1 VQLRGALETP
11 WIHPSRS
18 IFLVIAPRQR
28 HQPLT
33 RYGQFEVSGRRLVT
47 IALFV
52 STFLVSLDMA
62 VISTAMPTVIGQI
75 GGIHL
80 YAWVFSAYLLTST
93 VTVPIYGKLAD
104 LYGRKPVY
112 LVATTIFLVASMLCG
127 QSQSMEQLI
136 AFRLLQGVGAGG
148 MLPITQTVLGDLYS
162 LEERARIVGV
172 FSSVWG
178 ISGLLG
184 PAIGGF
190 LTEHASWRWAFYVNT
205 PLCILTILLIARF
218 LHERIEHKQHRI
230 DYPGAIIL
238 SAAVV
243 ALLVGLQNQQ
253 PLLYLLAAVLAPA
266 FIWQERRAP
275 EPLVPL
281 HLFRQ
286 RVIGFSTLGAVLI
299 GWLVSGQSTFVPPF
313 LQGVL
318 GATPTIAGFV
328 MAGAS
333 IGWPAAS
340 AVAGPLVLRLGFRV
354 PCVAGAVLLAAAYV
368 LMWTMPSE
376 VGLWYPTLAQFIA
389 GFGFGFTS
397 LVFIL
402 AAQNAVGWDQRGVV
416 TGANQFARSIGG
428 TIGVSIAGVVFSSGV
443 AAATVGAAVNPNDL
457 LSPSVR
463 AGLPATD
470 LQQLESALAGALHS
484 VYFMF
489 VVVAVL
495 CIVVAA
501 LLPGGRPPEPVPA
514 DEKQRPRSLVTSGA
528 DD

>member
-1 VQLRGALETP
+1 M
-11 WIHPSRS
+11 SS
-18 IFLVIAPRQR
+18 
-28 HQPLT
+28 
-33 RYGQFEVSGRRLVT
+33 RRLVT

-80 YAWVFSAYLLTST
+80 YAWVFSSYLLTST

-104 LYGRKPVY
+104 LYGRKPVF

-162 LEERARIVGV
+162 LEERARIVGL
-172 FSSVWG
+172 FSSIWG
-178 ISGLLG
+178 VSGLLG

-205 PLCILTILLIARF
+205 PLCILAIVLIWRF

-230 DYPGAIIL
+230 DYAGALIL

-253 PLLYLLAAVLAPA
+253 PLLYLVAAVLVPV
-266 FIWQERRAP
+266 FVWRERRAS

-281 HLFRQ
+281 HLFGQ
-286 RVIGFSTLGAVLI
+286 RVIGVSTIGAVLI
-299 GWLVSGQSTFVPPF
+299 GWMMSGQSTFMPPF

-340 AVAGPLVLRLGFRV
+340 AVGGRLVLRMGFRL
-354 PCVAGAVLLAAAYV
+354 PCIAGSILLAVAF
-368 LMWTMPSE
+368 LLLWSMPAD
-376 VGLWYPTLAQFIA
+376 VGLWYPALTQFIA
-389 GFGFGFTS
+389 GLGFGFTS

-428 TIGVSIAGVVFSSGV
+428 TIGVSIAGAVFANGV
-443 AAATVGAAVNPNDL
+443 AAATVGRSVDANDL
-457 LSPSVR
+457 LSPTAR
-463 AGLPATD
+463 AGLPVAE
-470 LQQLESALAGALHS
+470 LQQLLGALAGALHS
-484 VYFMF
+484 VYFVF
-489 VVVAVL
+489 AAVAVL
-495 CIVVAA
+495 CIAVSA
-501 LLPGGRPPEPVPA
+501 LLPGGIPPEQQAPTNGTDRATQPRPVQPA
-514 DEKQRPRSLVTSGA
+514 QRQAARTP
-528 DD
+528 